1 MDIYKRNNVTVL
13 GKGTTPMIFAH
24 GFGCAQQMWRD
35 VWPAFE
41 NDYRIILFDYV
52 GSGNSD
58 IDAYND
64 ERYASLNGYAED
76 ILDICRELNL
86 KNSILVG
93 HSVSSMTGIIAS
105 IKEPDFFQ
113 RLILITPSPR
123 YINDSTYHGGFEMDD
138 IDELFMT
145 MWQNYEGWARHLA
158 PAVMKNEERPD
169 LSEELTESF
178 CSTNVKI
185 AQQFAEVTFLSD
197 NRKDLKKVTHPT
209 LILQCTDDI
218 IAPMNVGEYLKENL
232 KNSTYNVMK
241 ATGHC
246 PHMSAPEETITLI
259 KNYLSSLTLSDN

>member
-1 MDIYKRNNVTVL
+1 MNIYKRNNVTVF
-13 GKGTTPMIFAH
+13 GKGTVPMIFAH

-41 NDYRIILFDYV
+41 NDYKIILFDYV

-58 IDAYND
+58 IDAYNH

-123 YINDSTYHGGFEMDD
+123 YINDSTYTGGFEQDD
-138 IDELFMT
+138 IDELLVT
-145 MWQNYEGWARHLA
+145 MRQNYEGWAKFLA
-158 PAVMKNEERPD
+158 PTIMKNSERPD
-169 LSEELTESF
+169 LVNELSESF
-178 CSTNVKI
+178 CSTNAEI
-185 AQQFAEVTFLSD
+185 AKQFAEVTFLSD
-197 NRKDLKKVTHPT
+197 NRKDLNKVKHPT

-232 KNSTYNVMK
+232 KYSTYNVMK